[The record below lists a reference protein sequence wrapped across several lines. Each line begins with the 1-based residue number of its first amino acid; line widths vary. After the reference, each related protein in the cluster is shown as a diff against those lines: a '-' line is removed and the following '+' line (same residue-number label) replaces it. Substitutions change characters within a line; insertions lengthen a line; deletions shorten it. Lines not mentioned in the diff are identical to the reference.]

1 MTPWV
6 STRTR
11 TTTRAGRGNV
21 LDESMH
27 EEGVAVHVLADGVE
41 RALGDD
47 IRVADATE
55 QVGLAELAHVGHHET
70 GGDRLHGDAVL
81 LVPAVAHDTS
91 V

>member
-47 IRVADATE
+47 IRVADTVHLRLQKRKTEKARAYSCARATE
-55 QVGLAELAHVGHHET
+55 K
-70 GGDRLHGDAVL
+70 
-81 LVPAVAHDTS
+81 
-91 V
+91 